1 MRRILLGV
9 LTLLAAGLAGWLT
22 TRLQPGLVAGLVVL
36 AGAAVVLAW
45 PVNARWGDWWF
56 WYRRYL
62 NSRRWHRLSWQ
73 VKERDRW
80 TCQRCKR
87 QSRKATVFWED
98 FLYRVIAGIQ
108 PAEDIEMH
116 AHHLPGTYRKWWWYA
131 LRLPERKRDLV
142 TYCEECHQQEHGR

>member
-73 VKERDRW
+73 VKRRDGW
-80 TCQRCKR
+80 TCQRCR
-87 QSRKATVFWED
+87 ADEEWHME
-98 FLYRVIAGIQ
+98 
-108 PAEDIEMH
+108 